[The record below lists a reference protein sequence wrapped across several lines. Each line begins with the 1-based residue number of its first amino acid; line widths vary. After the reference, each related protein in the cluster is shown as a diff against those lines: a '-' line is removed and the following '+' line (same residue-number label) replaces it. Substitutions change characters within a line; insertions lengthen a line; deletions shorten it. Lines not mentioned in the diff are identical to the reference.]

1 MDNLSQ
7 GMRQRMSLACAL
19 MGNPEV
25 IVMDEPLNGL
35 DPLAQ
40 RAFTNLMKQLSK
52 KGVSIIISS
61 HAVSDLEL
69 LADRIA
75 LMHHGQILIEGTLS
89 GIRTKLKLE
98 EDSDIVE
105 MICAVTGIKPEEI
118 TLDVSRESLLPLRK
132 IGGEEE

>member
-1 MDNLSQ
+1 
-7 GMRQRMSLACAL
+7 MSLACAL

-61 HAVSDLEL
+61 HAVSDLES

-89 GIRTKLKLE
+89 GIRTKLELE

-105 MICAVTGIKPEEI
+105 MICAVTGIQPEEI